1 MGHSIQDI
9 ASALSAE
16 AAGDLSLRVEGA
28 AEPQAAGPDDL
39 AVAMTP
45 AYGARIGEGRAR
57 AALLWPG
64 ADWQVMGLSA
74 AIFAPRPRLA
84 MAGLTALLDPGQG
97 QPPGI
102 HPSAVIDASAQIG
115 ANVAIGAL
123 CVIAAGAQIG
133 DGAVIGAQCH
143 IGPGAVLGPGALLR
157 EQVSLGARV
166 RIGARFIAQPGARIG
181 GDGFSFVTAE
191 VSGVEMAR
199 ASLGDQGE
207 TAPQSWQRIHSLGA
221 VEIGDD
227 VEVGANSTVDSGT
240 IRPTRIGNGTKLDS
254 LVQVGHNV
262 QIGRDCLLCAQC
274 GVAGSTVVGDNVVLG
289 GQSGVADNVT
299 VGDRVIAAGATVI
312 LSNVPA
318 GRVMMGYPAIRMD
331 SFTEM
336 YKSLRRLARFSRDL
350 DALKKAVFK
359 PGASD

>member
-1 MGHSIQDI
+1 MSYRIEDI
-9 ASALSAE
+9 ARAISAE
-16 AAGDLSLRVEGA
+16 MAGDRGLCVTGA
-28 AEPQAAGPDDL
+28 AEPQAAGPDEL

-45 AYGARIGEGRAR
+45 EYGDRLGQGAAR

-64 ADWQVMGLSA
+64 ADWRALGLEA
-74 AIFAPRPRLA
+74 AIFVPRPRLA
-84 MAGLTALLDPGQG
+84 MAGLTALMDPGPG
-97 QPPGI
+97 FAPGI
-102 HPSAVIDASAQIG
+102 HPSAVIGPGAEIG
-115 ANVAIGAL
+115 ADVSIGPL
-123 CVIAAGAQIG
+123 CVIGPGAR
-133 DGAVIGAQCH
+133 IGAGSRIGPQCH
-143 IGPGAVLGPGALLR
+143 IGADAVLGAAALLR

-181 GDGFSFVTAE
+181 GDGFSFVTDE
-191 VSGVEMAR
+191 PSGVEMAR
-199 ASLGDQGE
+199 STLGDQGE
-207 TAPQSWQRIHSLGA
+207 TAAQSWRRIHSLGA

-227 VEVGANSTVDSGT
+227 VEIGANSTVDSGT
-240 IRPTRIGNGTKLDS
+240 IRPTRIGSGTKLDS

-274 GVAGSTVVGDNVVLG
+274 GVAGSTVIGDHVVLG

-312 LSNVPA
+312 LSNVPE

-336 YKSLRRLARFSRDL
+336 YKALRRLTRFARDV

-359 PGASD
+359 PGSSD

>member
-1 MGHSIQDI
+1 MAYSIKDI
-9 ASALSAE
+9 ARTLSAE
-16 AAGDLSLRVEGA
+16 AAGDLDFRINRA
-28 AEPQAAGPDDL
+28 AEPQDAGPGDL

-45 AYGARIGEGRAR
+45 EYGDRIAEGRAE

-64 ADWQVMGLSA
+64 ADWRALGLKA

-84 MAGLTALLDPGQG
+84 MAGVTAMMDPGQQ
-97 QPPGI
+97 QPSGI
-102 HPSAVIDASAQIG
+102 HPSAVIDPAATFGADVSIG
-115 ANVAIGAL
+115 PL
-123 CVIAAGAQIG
+123 CVIGAGASIG
-133 DGAVIGAQCH
+133 AGAVIGPQCH
-143 IGPGAVLGPGALLR
+143 IGAGASLGPGALLR
-157 EQVSLGARV
+157 EHVSIGARV
-166 RIGARFIAQPGARIG
+166 QIGARFIAQPGARIG

-191 VSGVEMAR
+191 VSGVELAR

-207 TAPQSWQRIHSLGA
+207 AAAQSWLRIHSLGA

-227 VEVGANSTVDSGT
+227 VEIGANSTVDSGT
-240 IRPTRIGNGTKLDS
+240 IRATRIGPGTKLDS

-274 GVAGSTVVGDNVVLG
+274 GVAGSTVIGDHVVLG

-336 YKSLRRLARFSRDL
+336 YKSQRRLARFSRDL

-359 PGASD
+359 PGKSD

>member
-1 MGHSIQDI
+1 MRYRIEDI
-9 ASALSAE
+9 ARAISADMAGE
-16 AAGDLSLRVEGA
+16 ADLCVTGA

-45 AYGARIGEGRAR
+45 EYGEKLGEGAAR

-64 ADWQVMGLSA
+64 ADWQALGLRA
-74 AIFAPRPRLA
+74 AIFVPRPRLA
-84 MAGLTALLDPGQG
+84 MAGLTALMDPGPG
-97 QPPGI
+97 FAPGI
-102 HPSAVIDASAQIG
+102 HPSAVIDPTAEIG
-115 ANVAIGAL
+115 AAVSIGPL
-123 CVIAAGAQIG
+123 CVIGPGARIGAGARIG
-133 DGAVIGAQCH
+133 PQCH
-143 IGPGAVLGPGALLR
+143 IGADAVLGESALLR
-157 EQVSLGARV
+157 EQVSIGARV

-181 GDGFSFVTAE
+181 GDGFSFVTDE

-199 ASLGDQGE
+199 STLGDQGE
-207 TAPQSWQRIHSLGA
+207 TAAQSWRRIHSLGA

-227 VEVGANSTVDSGT
+227 AEVGANSTVDSGT
-240 IRPTRIGNGTKLDS
+240 IRPTRIGSGTKLDS

-274 GVAGSTVVGDNVVLG
+274 GVAGSTVIGNHVVLG

-312 LSNVPA
+312 LSNVPE

-336 YKSLRRLARFSRDL
+336 YKSLRRLTRFARDV

-359 PGASD
+359 PGSSD